1 MNVLVSGGG
10 GQLATALVASCPD
23 GVTLHACSI
32 DQLDI
37 TDDGSVEEM
46 ICRIRPDVVINAAAY
61 TAVDAAESD
70 EATAGT
76 INRDGAA
83 NLARGA
89 ARIEARMI
97 QISTDFVFDGSTE
110 TPRRTDDP
118 TNPLSVYGRTKLEGE
133 LAVREILGPS
143 ALVVRT
149 AWLYSTTGSNFVKT
163 MLRLMQ
169 ERDEVR
175 VVNDQLGTPTRA
187 DSLAVALWCMLE
199 RDMAGIQHWTDDGIA
214 SWHDFAVAIAE
225 IGTEQGLLERKPE
238 VIPVPSTDFPT
249 PATRPAFSV
258 LDKKTTWAGL
268 NGTRCMPCVHWRENL
283 ATMLEELHGA

>member
-1 MNVLVSGGG
+1 MKVLVSGGG
-10 GQLATALVASCPD
+10 GQLATALGATCPD
-23 GVTLHACSI
+23 GVMLHACTI
-32 DQLDI
+32 DQLDV
-37 TDDGSVEEM
+37 TDDGAVEEM
-46 ICRIRPDVVINAAAY
+46 IRRIRPDAVINAAAY

-70 EATAGT
+70 EATAGAV
-76 INRDGAA
+76 NRDGAA
-83 NLARGA
+83 NLARSA
-89 ARIEARMI
+89 ARIDARMI
-97 QISTDFVFDGSTE
+97 QISTDFVFDGSAG
-110 TPRRTDDP
+110 TPRRPDDQ

-169 ERDEVR
+169 ERGEVR

-199 RDMAGIQHWTDDGIA
+199 RDLAGIQHWTDDGIA

-225 IGTEQGLLERKPE
+225 IGTEQGLLGRKPE
-238 VIPVPSTDFPT
+238 VIPVPSTEFPT

-268 NGTRCMPCVHWRENL
+268 DGTRCMPCVHWRENL
-283 ATMLEELHGA
+283 ATMLGELHGA

>member
-1 MNVLVSGGG
+1 VKVLMSGGG
-10 GQLATALVASCPD
+10 GQLATALVATCPD
-23 GVTLHACSI
+23 GVTLHACTI
-32 DQLDI
+32 DQLDV

-46 ICRIRPDVVINAAAY
+46 IRRIRPDAVINAAAY

-70 EATAGT
+70 ESTAGAV
-76 INRDGAA
+76 NRDGAA
-83 NLARGA
+83 NLARSA
-89 ARIEARMI
+89 ARIDARMI
-97 QISTDFVFDGSTE
+97 QVSTDFVFDGSAG
-110 TPRRTDDP
+110 TPLRPDDP
-118 TNPLSVYGRTKLEGE
+118 TNPISVYGRTKLEGE

-169 ERDEVR
+169 ERGEVR

-199 RDMAGIQHWTDDGIA
+199 RDLAGIQHWTDDGIA

-238 VIPVPSTDFPT
+238 VIPVPSTEFPT

-258 LDKKTTWAGL
+258 LDKKTTWANL
-268 NGTRCMPCVHWRENL
+268 DGTRCMPCVHWRENL
-283 ATMLEELHGA
+283 ATMLGELHGA